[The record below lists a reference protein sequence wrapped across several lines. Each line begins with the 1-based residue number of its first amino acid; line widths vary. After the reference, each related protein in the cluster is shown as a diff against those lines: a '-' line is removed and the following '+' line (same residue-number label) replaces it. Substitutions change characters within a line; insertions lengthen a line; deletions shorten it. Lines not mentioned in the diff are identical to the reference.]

1 MHERTLGFAT
11 ALILVACIA
20 LTGAGSAYADTIT
33 LNSTSFGWW
42 DSNGSHTAANTNYG
56 TGDDSTNIDHRSFF
70 VFNLAGLSGT
80 IESASL
86 NIFNPSYSSPDPTE
100 TLGIFDVSTSIA
112 TLIANGAGQV
122 GIYND
127 LGSGTL
133 FGSTSVSAAN
143 NGAYVSILL
152 SPAALAALQSGFG
165 GSFAFGGSLTTL
177 SAPGVTEGVF
187 TFSTALT
194 GTRQLA
200 LNTVPTPV
208 PEPTSWLLLASGL
221 VAIAV
226 APRRRLRDDSQH

>member
-1 MHERTLGFAT
+1 MRKRTLEFAP

-56 TGDDSTNIDHRSFF
+56 TGDDPTNIDHRSFF

-80 IESASL
+80 IVSASL
-86 NIFNPSYSSPDPTE
+86 NIFNPGYSSPDPTE

-112 TLIANGAGQV
+112 TLIASGAGQV

-133 FGSTSVSAAN
+133 FGSASVSAAN
-143 NGAYVSILL
+143 NNANVSILL
-152 SPAALAALQSGFG
+152 NPAALAALQSGLG

-187 TFSTALT
+187 TFSTNFT
-194 GTRQLA
+194 GTRQLT
-200 LNTVPTPV
+200 LNTAPTAV
-208 PEPTSWLLLASGL
+208 PEPTSWFLLASGV

-226 APRRRLRDDSQH
+226 VRRRRLRDDSRH